1 MAKTNDSKLK
11 VVVVGTGG
19 IAKTHMKGWMK
30 IADAQIV
37 GACDTMPDRA
47 ASYAK
52 ECGAANVFT
61 DFAKAVKCD
70 ADVVDVCTPN
80 KFHTPVVLAALAA
93 GKHVLCEKPLAIAPK
108 EVEKIIAAR
117 DKAKKLVMTAQ
128 HMRFEGKSQALKKYV
143 KDGCLGEVYYGRS
156 WLLRRRMTP
165 TWGVFANK
173 ELSGGGPG
181 IDVGVHC
188 LDLALYLMNNF
199 EPVSVTGIAPCKLA
213 KKPGIYNRWGD
224 IDPKTYE
231 VEDLA
236 VGFIRFANGAA
247 LSLEAS
253 WMLNMPERDIF
264 KISLFGDKAGAV
276 YPELTIADEHNRA
289 PVNITLTDAP
299 EISGHEAE
307 IKAFFEAVTNK
318 LCSPVP
324 PEESLQV
331 IKILDGIYKSHQT
344 GKEVKLN

>member
-1 MAKTNDSKLK
+1 MPATDGSKLK

-19 IAKTHMKGWMK
+19 IARTHMKGWMK
-30 IADAQIV
+30 ISGVQIV
-37 GACDTMPDRA
+37 GACDVLADRA
-47 ASYAK
+47 EAYAK
-52 ECGAANVFT
+52 ECGAQHVFT
-61 DFAKAVKCD
+61 DFQKAVKCK

-80 KFHTPVVLAALAA
+80 KFHTPAVLAALAA
-93 GKHVLCEKPLAIAPK
+93 GKHVLCEKPLAITPK
-108 EVEKIIAAR
+108 EVEKIISAR

-128 HMRFEGKSQALKKYV
+128 HMRFEGKSQSLKKYIG
-143 KDGCLGEVYYGRS
+143 DGLLGEVYYGRS

-188 LDLALYLMNNF
+188 LDLALHLMGNF

-213 KKPGIYNRWGD
+213 KKPGIYNRWGE
-224 IDPKTYE
+224 INPKTYE

-236 VGFIRFANGAA
+236 VGFVRFANGAA
-247 LSLEAS
+247 LSLESS
-253 WMLNMPERDIF
+253 WMLNMPEPDIF
-264 KISLFGDKAGAV
+264 RISLFGDKAGAV
-276 YPELTIADEHNRA
+276 YPDLVIADERNRT
-289 PVNITLTDAP
+289 PINTTLTEPPQIA
-299 EISGHEAE
+299 GHEAE
-307 IKAFFEAVTNK
+307 IKAFFEAVTQDHD
-318 LCSPVP
+318 SPVP

-344 GKEVKLN
+344 GREVKLN

>member
-1 MAKTNDSKLK
+1 MADGNGKLK

-19 IAKTHMKGWMK
+19 IAKAHMKGWMK
-30 IADAQIV
+30 IPDAQIV
-37 GACDTMPDRA
+37 GACDKVAERA
-47 ASYAK
+47 EAYAK

-61 DFAKAVKCD
+61 DFEKAVKSE

-80 KFHTPVVLAALAA
+80 KFHSPVVLAALAA
-93 GKHVLCEKPLAIAPK
+93 GKHVICEKPLAISPK
-108 EVEKIIAAR
+108 EIEKMISAR
-117 DKAKKLVMTAQ
+117 DKARKLLMTAQ
-128 HMRFEGKSQALKKYV
+128 HMRFDGKSQALKKYIAG
-143 KDGCLGEVYYGRS
+143 GCLGEVYYGRA

-165 TWGVFANK
+165 TWGVFASK

-188 LDLALYLMNNF
+188 LDLAMYLMDNF
-199 EPVSVTGIAPCKLA
+199 QPVSVTGIAPCRLA

-247 LSLEAS
+247 LSLESS
-253 WMLNMPERDIF
+253 WMLNMPEPDIF
-264 KISLFGDKAGAV
+264 KISMFGDRAGAV
-276 YPELTIADEHNRA
+276 YPDLVIADEQNRTLI
-289 PVNITLTDAP
+289 NSTLTEAP
-299 EISGHEAE
+299 QIGGHEAE
-307 IKAFFEAVTNK
+307 IQAFFNAVTK
-318 LCSPVP
+318 GECSPVP

-331 IKILDGIYKSHQT
+331 VKILDGIYKSHQT

>member
-1 MAKTNDSKLK
+1 MADSKLK

-37 GACDTMPDRA
+37 GACDVKADRA
-47 ASYAK
+47 EAYAK
-52 ECGAANVFT
+52 ECGAPNVYT
-61 DFAKAVKCD
+61 DFEKAVKSDC
-70 ADVVDVCTPN
+70 DVVDVCTPN
-80 KFHTPVVLAALAA
+80 KFHTPAVLAALSA
-93 GKHVLCEKPLAIAPK
+93 GKHVLCEKPLAITPK
-108 EVEKIIAAR
+108 EVEKVISCR
-117 DKAKKLVMTAQ
+117 DKCKKLVMTAQ
-128 HMRFEGKSQALKKYV
+128 HMRFEGKSQALKKYI

-156 WLLRRRMTP
+156 WLLRRRMAP
-165 TWGVFANK
+165 MWGVFASK

-181 IDVGVHC
+181 VDVGVHC
-188 LDLALYLMNNF
+188 LDLAMFLMNNF
-199 EPVSVTGIAPCKLA
+199 QPVSVTGIAPCKIA
-213 KKPGIYNRWGD
+213 KIPGIFNRWGE
-224 IDPKTYE
+224 IDPKAYE

-236 VGFIRFANGAA
+236 VGFVRFSNGAA

-276 YPELTIADEHNRA
+276 YPDLLIADEHHRT
-289 PVNITLTDAP
+289 PVNTTLTEVQDVP
-299 EISGHEAE
+299 GHEAE
-307 IKAFFEAVTNK
+307 IKAFHEAVTK
-318 LCSPVP
+318 DLCSPVP

-331 IKILDGIYKSHQT
+331 IKILDGIYKSQVT